1 LSEILVKT
9 KKGIAEIERLSND
22 LSLRVRRVLIQI
34 DGKRSVDE
42 IMEMGL
48 ADDLRQVIAK
58 LERDGFIAFLEESD
72 AKPIISKVE
81 VANVEIRQPK
91 EFTFRTIP
99 VPVKVKDIEMA
110 KNFMLNTIQNF
121 CGPWAHLSI
130 VKSISASSTHEEL
143 RSYFNPW
150 REAVFET
157 REGRRQEEELTA
169 SLLKVI

>member
-1 LSEILVKT
+1 LSEIFVKT

-48 ADDLRQVIAK
+48 ADDLRQVITK
-58 LERDGFIAFLEESD
+58 LERDGFISFLEETNVQ
-72 AKPIISKVE
+72 PIISKVE
-81 VANVEIRQPK
+81 DANIEIRQHK
-91 EFTFRTIP
+91 EFTFRKIP
-99 VPVKVKDIEMA
+99 VPINLKDIEMS

-130 VKSISASSTHEEL
+130 VKAISASRTHEEL

-150 REAVFET
+150 REAIIAT